1 MKIKTKVSFARF
13 ALFSVKLCL
22 TRSND
27 FSLLKILG
35 LFWEVPLLSRKR
47 PLIRG
52 NKQAY
57 LFLDIHAYYL
67 HLEVYNIIINH

>member
-1 MKIKTKVSFARF
+1 MKIKTKFSFASF

-22 TRSND
+22 TRPND

-52 NKQAY
+52 NKQANFY
-57 LFLDIHAYYL
+57 FLIFTL
-67 HLEVYNIIINH
+67 IISI